1 MWKPRRRARS
11 SNIRMLDLFNLLGWG
26 DFWEGEDLPRS
37 ASSRLVHIVNI
48 SQSQPPWLARPLY
61 GLAAPAIILVT
72 LVTNSF
78 IVVVLSNKN
87 LRTPTNHILL
97 SMAIT
102 ELMTGLSSCPWFLYY
117 YTFGGLYHD
126 QEYGLPDFWCK
137 THPYFAVHF
146 PTIFHTAA
154 IWLTVYLAIQR
165 YIYVCLP
172 SLVVRFCTPK
182 KTRHII
188 IYICIC
194 AFVSELPV
202 MLTEYSVSLPLS
214 NTTRSC
220 FHKNVDIIDSVVGVD
235 SWKAMLLCLRALF
248 VHILPCALLII
259 FTTCLFKTVN
269 EADRKRSINQMPCR
283 KVQSTSG
290 CLSSNRLMHATTRM
304 LLVVIAIFLLIE
316 IPVALIFIM
325 HLLVVFYRLLD
336 MSDYKTVNNLLIIR
350 NFLIILTY
358 PLNFAIYF
366 GMSSSF
372 KLQFRQ
378 LFSRQVLYITSPADG
393 AGWRP
398 RFSVQL
404 IDIHKLRR
412 PSRLMRKMTQS
423 YGQKRM
429 SATAL
434 DAAAMTDEYL

>member
-1 MWKPRRRARS
+1 
-11 SNIRMLDLFNLLGWG
+11 MLDLFNLLGWG

-202 MLTEYSVSLPLS
+202 LLTEYSVSLPIS

-220 FHKNVDIIDSVVGVD
+220 FHKNVDIIDSV
-235 SWKAMLLCLRALF
+235 C
-248 VHILPCALLII
+248 
-259 FTTCLFKTVN
+259 
-269 EADRKRSINQMPCR
+269 E
-283 KVQSTSG
+283 
-290 CLSSNRLMHATTRM
+290 
-304 LLVVIAIFLLIE
+304 AIFC
-316 IPVALIFIM
+316 
-325 HLLVVFYRLLD
+325 
-336 MSDYKTVNNLLIIR
+336 SD
-350 NFLIILTY
+350 
-358 PLNFAIYF
+358 
-366 GMSSSF
+366 
-372 KLQFRQ
+372 
-378 LFSRQVLYITSPADG
+378 LF
-393 AGWRP
+393 
-398 RFSVQL
+398 
-404 IDIHKLRR
+404 
-412 PSRLMRKMTQS
+412 
-423 YGQKRM
+423 
-429 SATAL
+429 
-434 DAAAMTDEYL
+434 

>member
-1 MWKPRRRARS
+1 
-11 SNIRMLDLFNLLGWG
+11 MLDLFNLLGWG
-26 DFWEGEDLPRS
+26 DFWNGEDLPSS

-78 IVVVLSNKN
+78 VIVVLSNKN
-87 LRTPTNHILL
+87 LRTPTNYILL

-117 YTFGGLYHD
+117 YTFGGLYVD

-137 THPYFAVHF
+137 THPYFAVHL

-172 SLVVRFCTPK
+172 SLVVRFCTPR

-194 AFVSELPV
+194 ASLSELPV
-202 MLTEYSVSLPLS
+202 MCTEYSVSVMTS

-220 FHKNVDIIDSVVGVD
+220 FHKDVDIIDSVISVKDVFSELPVMCTEYSVSVMTSNTTRSCFHKDVDIIDSVIPSFQVIGVD
-235 SWKAMLLCLRALF
+235 SWKALILCLRALL
-248 VHILPCALLII
+248 VHILPCVLLII

-269 EADRKRSINQMPCR
+269 EADRKRSVHQLSGR
-283 KVQSTSG
+283 KMVSRSG
-290 CLSSNRLMHATTRM
+290 CRSHPF
-304 LLVVIAIFLLIE
+304 LVLAESE
-316 IPVALIFIM
+316 I
-325 HLLVVFYRLLD
+325 
-336 MSDYKTVNNLLIIR
+336 
-350 NFLIILTY
+350 
-358 PLNFAIYF
+358 
-366 GMSSSF
+366 
-372 KLQFRQ
+372 
-378 LFSRQVLYITSPADG
+378 
-393 AGWRP
+393 
-398 RFSVQL
+398 
-404 IDIHKLRR
+404 
-412 PSRLMRKMTQS
+412 
-423 YGQKRM
+423 
-429 SATAL
+429 
-434 DAAAMTDEYL
+434 